1 MVPGVA
7 KAGWSM
13 ATGQTRRNGSA
24 ASRRRGSSTL
34 LIAGALV
41 VAVLIGGVVWMV
53 WRGEAEAGAGPLLH
67 QAEAGP
73 FDHIVLEQG
82 EVESSK
88 NIEVR
93 CEVKSRNTSGTQILS
108 VIAEGTPVKKGDLLV
123 RLDASALERERDQ
136 QQIVCNTSESVVVQA
151 RNTYEAALIARTE
164 YLEGTYKQ
172 EEQRILGEVFVA
184 EQNLRSAQLS
194 LESAQRLLSKGI
206 VTTLQVEGE
215 QFLVDKARNELE
227 AAQTRLRV
235 LREYTL
241 AKSLKQFDSDIATS
255 EAKWKAEQSSLE
267 LEKRK
272 LEDIV
277 KQIGNCEINAPEDG
291 QVVYANVSSSRGGSS
306 EFVVEAGANVRE
318 GQVLIRLPDPA
329 QMQVKAKINESRVT
343 LVKAGM
349 PVLVRLDA
357 FDTNE
362 PLRGEVVKVN
372 QYAEPGSWFSSQV
385 KEYATF
391 IRIDNPPPGI
401 RPGLTAEVRIFV
413 EQRPAALQLP
423 VQAVF
428 EHGARNYCLVK
439 KSEAKTGGLELRE
452 IRIGSSNDKF
462 VTLEKVE
469 GAPAAP
475 NIKQGIEAG
484 EQVVMDHRQ
493 FIAQVELPKIVD
505 SPKSALPP
513 DAVEKIAKAKA
524 AAAQGGD
531 ATAGRDG
538 KGGGGLG
545 GGPSGGLGTSPGGGP
560 SFAGPGNG
568 GPGSGGPRAGGPGG
582 GGPGGGGPG
591 GGGPGGGGGGPGGG
605 GPGGGGFNP
614 GAMFARLDA
623 NGDGKVDASEM
634 EVIPEAFRD
643 RVKQNDTNGDGVID
657 RAEYDAGVARRRA
670 AGGGPGG
677 GGPPG
682 GSFGGGQGGN

>member
-1 MVPGVA
+1 M
-7 KAGWSM
+7 
-13 ATGQTRRNGSA
+13 
-24 ASRRRGSSTL
+24 
-34 LIAGALV
+34 GALV
-41 VAVLIGGVVWMV
+41 VAVLIGGVAWLV
-53 WRGEAEAGAGPLLH
+53 WRGETEAGAGPVLRS
-67 QAEAGP
+67 AEAGP

-108 VIAEGTPVKKGDLLV
+108 VIAEGTQVKKGDLLA

-151 RNTYEAALIARTE
+151 RNTYEAALISRTE

-194 LESAQRLLSKGI
+194 LESSQRLLSKGI

-215 QFLVDKARNELE
+215 QFLVDKARNELD

-272 LEDIV
+272 LEDIL
-277 KQIGNCEINAPEDG
+277 KQIGNCEIKAPEDG

-318 GQVLIRLPDPA
+318 GQVLIRLPDPS

-357 FDTNE
+357 FDTGT

-391 IRIDNPPPGI
+391 IRIENPPEGI

-413 EQRPAALQLP
+413 EQRPNALQLP
-423 VQAVF
+423 FQSVL
-428 EHGARNYCLVK
+428 EHGGRHYCLVK
-439 KSEAKTGGLELRE
+439 KSDAKVGGLELRE
-452 IRIGSSNDKF
+452 IKIGSSNDKF
-462 VTLEKVE
+462 VTIEKVD
-469 GAPAAP
+469 GPPAEP
-475 NIKQGIEAG
+475 SIKQGIEVG
-484 EQVVMDHRQ
+484 EQYVMDLRQ
-493 FIAQVELPKIVD
+493 HIGQVELPKIVD
-505 SPKSALPP
+505 APKSALPP
-513 DAVEKIAKAKA
+513 DAAEKIEKAKA
-524 AAAQGGD
+524 SAG
-531 ATAGRDG
+531 ATAASGPNAGREGKDG
-538 KGGGGLG
+538 AKGGLG
-545 GGPSGGLGTSPGGGP
+545 AGGPGGAVGGGAGAGGPGGGP
-560 SFAGPGNG
+560 NFAGPGNG
-568 GPGSGGPRAGGPGG
+568 GPGGGAP
-582 GGPGGGGPG
+582 
-591 GGGPGGGGGGPGGG
+591 GGGGGPGGG
-605 GPGGGGFNP
+605 GRGYDP
-614 GAMFARLDA
+614 AAAFARLDT
-623 NGDGKVDASEM
+623 NGDSKIDAG
-634 EVIPEAFRD
+634 EVEAVPEAFRD
-643 RVKQNDTNGDGVID
+643 RVKQNDANGDGVIEL
-657 RAEYDAGVARRRA
+657 AEYMAGAARRRA
-670 AGGGPGG
+670 AGGGFGGPGGPGGPGGGPGGPGGPGGGPSGG

-682 GSFGGGQGGN
+682 GSFGGGRGGN

>member
-1 MVPGVA
+1 MAARLTRCRYSTA
-7 KAGWSM
+7 KG
-13 ATGQTRRNGSA
+13 GRLDRRLADGIAVS
-24 ASRRRGSSTL
+24 RRGSSTL
-34 LIAGALV
+34 LVVGALV
-41 VAVLIGGVVWMV
+41 VAVLVGGVAWMV
-53 WRGEAEAGAGPLLH
+53 WRGEAEAGAGPMLH
-67 QAEAGP
+67 QAESGP

-108 VIAEGTPVKKGDLLV
+108 VIAEGTQVKKGDLLA

-194 LESAQRLLSKGI
+194 LESSQRLLSKGI
-206 VTTLQVEGE
+206 VTPLQVEGE
-215 QFLVDKARNELE
+215 QFLVDKARNELD
-227 AAQTRLRV
+227 AAQPRHPV

-255 EAKWKAEQSSLE
+255 EAKWKAEQSSLA

-272 LEDIV
+272 LEDIA
-277 KQIGNCEINAPEDG
+277 KQITNCEILAPEDG
-291 QVVYANVSSSRGGSS
+291 QVVYANVSSSRGGSA

-318 GQVLIRLPDPA
+318 GQVLIRLPDPS

-357 FDTNE
+357 FDTGE

-372 QYAEPGSWFSSQV
+372 QYAEPGSWFRSQV

-391 IRIDNPPPGI
+391 VRIENPPEGI

-413 EQRPAALQLP
+413 EQRPSALQLP

-428 EHGARNYCLVK
+428 EHGGRSYCLVK
-439 KSEAKTGGLELRE
+439 KSDSRASGLELRE
-452 IRIGSSNDKF
+452 IKIGSSNDKF
-462 VTLEKVE
+462 VTIEKVA
-469 GAPAAP
+469 GPPAEP
-475 NIKQGIEAG
+475 QIVQDIQAG

-493 FIAQVELPKIVD
+493 YIAEVSLPKIVD
-505 SPKSALPP
+505 APKSELPP
-513 DAVEKIAKAKA
+513 EAAEKIAKAKSA
-524 AAAQGGD
+524 DASGPPGGG
-531 ATAGRDG
+531 AAGRDG
-538 KGGGGLG
+538 KGGGPAG
-545 GGPSGGLGTSPGGGP
+545 GGPAKGGPPGGGP
-560 SFAGPGNG
+560 SLA
-568 GPGSGGPRAGGPGG
+568 GPGSGGPGR
-582 GGPGGGGPG
+582 
-591 GGGPGGGGGGPGGG
+591 
-605 GPGGGGFNP
+605 
-614 GAMFARLDA
+614 
-623 NGDGKVDASEM
+623 
-634 EVIPEAFRD
+634 
-643 RVKQNDTNGDGVID
+643 T
-657 RAEYDAGVARRRA
+657 RRRNR
-670 AGGGPGG
+670 P
-677 GGPPG
+677 
-682 GSFGGGQGGN
+682 